1 MKQTSDLLNELF
13 AAWDYSPEGIVI
25 RQDAP
30 EWIRQC
36 VRYVCANMN
45 ESENQ
50 DILLV
55 LHRFSAFALKH
66 ANKADKVDTSAYLDN
81 AALLA
86 CEAIPDYLPPLL
98 AWISYNQGT
107 TRRGRRTNRLL
118 PCHTHPKPSRFIP
131 IPSNKH
137 SKQERHKDTCCA
149 FNSKSPLDR
158 SRALPFSPLFGVFL
172 LSAVFLCGE
181 RVFPA

>member
-36 VRYVCANMN
+36 LRYICANMN
-45 ESENQ
+45 ELENQ

-98 AWISYNQGT
+98 AWISYNQG
-107 TRRGRRTNRLL
+107 
-118 PCHTHPKPSRFIP
+118 
-131 IPSNKH
+131 
-137 SKQERHKDTCCA
+137 
-149 FNSKSPLDR
+149 
-158 SRALPFSPLFGVFL
+158 SRAEYCETPILDGEHPSLNAMLYDSYMGWARHL
-172 LSAVFLCGE
+172 LSHARDFILSV
-181 RVFPA
+181 RDDNATA